1 MMLADRIIVQDSPSR
16 IDAIASPDAR
26 GSRQAAAVLDAL
38 SRRRSP
44 APRVE
49 LGLVG
54 AMRRDVAG
62 AGCQLDVTIVNI
74 VNCALQIAPT
84 WVQYRRET

>member
-1 MMLADRIIVQDSPSR
+1 MLAGVAKPLPSWTR
-16 IDAIASPDAR
+16 FRDAGR
-26 GSRQAAAVLDAL
+26 L
-38 SRRRSP
+38 
-44 APRVE
+44 PRVE